1 MTEQERREYLRLQK
15 KYVILEDIVNA
26 LCDEIPCEYCP
37 FNKNKLSCKRDCELG
52 YIDESVKLDLLPYI
66 RKKIQEEDGRE
77 GYMFVNEFVGWRKT
91 VQIPLDSEL
100 VIQEAIKRFGEDKQ
114 KVVAMEEMSELIKAI
129 SKDIR
134 GQGDRNNLIEEIADV
149 YIMLEQLKEMYGFT
163 NRELRLNI
171 NTKVE
176 RLRSIVGPE
185 EPK

>member
-1 MTEQERREYLRLQK
+1 
-15 KYVILEDIVNA
+15 
-26 LCDEIPCEYCP
+26 
-37 FNKNKLSCKRDCELG
+37 
-52 YIDESVKLDLLPYI
+52 
-66 RKKIQEEDGRE
+66 
-77 GYMFVNEFVGWRKT
+77 MFVNEFVGWRKT

-149 YIMLEQLKEMYGFT
+149 YIMLEKLKEMYGFT